1 MSKAILPLLIAALTM
16 TACASGGL
24 RTQAPTLNPPQ
35 SAIALCEPL
44 PQPASGAMTDLLINH
59 NEVARSYHQ
68 CRDRHPALINWL
80 EATNDALSGRP

>member
-24 RTQAPTLNPPQ
+24 RTQEPTLSPPEALIAPCPTLTQPQ
-35 SAIALCEPL
+35 SAE
-44 PQPASGAMTDLLINH
+44 MTDLLINH

-68 CRDRHPALINWL
+68 CRDRHQALINWL
-80 EATNDALSGRP
+80 EATTDALRNRP

>member
-24 RTQAPTLNPPQ
+24 RTQEPTLNPPE
-35 SAIALCEPL
+35 ALIALCPPL
-44 PQPASGAMTDLLINH
+44 PQPQSGAMTDLLINH

-68 CRDRHPALINWL
+68 CRNRHQALINWL
-80 EATNDALSGRP
+80 EATTDALRKRP